1 MKHTTAKAIALGCL
15 LGASA
20 AASAFTPA
28 GGLWGFTT
36 ELNGQ
41 PGRGF
46 QLTVENDV
54 LIFYYYGYD
63 SDGSGNYMF
72 ASGPLVGGNVFT
84 GQLLTCSGGTVM
96 GSAYKAATCTNGPGK
111 VTMAFASGEKGT
123 ITLPGEAPK
132 PINRFN
138 FGYTDGPDAMLG
150 EFMFAYKAS
159 TFNNVDFPKLTIK
172 TGAKIKIYGGEG
184 LGLVSDAAFTFGCDF
199 LVSTTEVKSV
209 YACADTTG
217 SSEDDVYIFRM
228 VGDRGVGVGS
238 WMGNTGANVYP
249 AQVLRV
255 ATAKGTRT
263 GPYAENYGMVS
274 SPKSALGN
282 AQLQAVDG
290 LAEAKQRESALGPQ
304 AVRVEFDEDEL
315 QMAYEWAARARAILG
330 ELQNRRK

>member
-1 MKHTTAKAIALGCL
+1 MKHTSAKAVALSCL

-72 ASGPLVGGNVFT
+72 ASGPLVNGSVFS
-84 GQLLTCSGGTVM
+84 GQLLSCRGGTVM
-96 GSAYKAATCTNGPGK
+96 GSAYKAATCSNGPGK
-111 VTMAFASGEKGT
+111 VSMTFASGEKGV

-138 FGYTDGPDAMLG
+138 FGYADGPDAMLG
-150 EFMFAYKAS
+150 EFMFAYKAN
-159 TFNNVDFPKLTIK
+159 TFGNADFYNLVTK
-172 TGAKIKIYGGEG
+172 TGIRTPYDGA
-184 LGLVSDAAFTFGCDF
+184 LGAGMVANATSTFGCDYF
-199 LVSTTEVKSV
+199 TSADIFRSIYVCVEST
-209 YACADTTG
+209 
-217 SSEDDVYIFRM
+217 SSSYDDMYLFRM

-238 WMGNTGANVYP
+238 WFGSTSSNFYP

-263 GPYAENYGMVS
+263 GPYLESNTTLTT
-274 SPKSALGN
+274 PKSTAVEV
-282 AQLQAVDG
+282 ATADWDVKEQA
-290 LAEAKQRESALGPQ
+290 KRQESLLGPQ
-304 AVRVEFDEDEL
+304 SVGEGFDPDEL
-315 QMAYEWAARARAILG
+315 QMAQDWAVQARAILS
-330 ELQNRRK
+330 EMQNMRK